1 MQCRGGRRSENAR
14 RRANIV
20 LLQSQLLHLL
30 QLLLH
35 LLLNF
40 KFSLIHL
47 GVKCTLFFGVF
58 RVQRWLLLR

>member
-1 MQCRGGRRSENAR
+1 MQCRGGRRSEDAR

-35 LLLNF
+35 LLLNI

-47 GVKCTLFFGVF
+47 GVKCTLFFGVL